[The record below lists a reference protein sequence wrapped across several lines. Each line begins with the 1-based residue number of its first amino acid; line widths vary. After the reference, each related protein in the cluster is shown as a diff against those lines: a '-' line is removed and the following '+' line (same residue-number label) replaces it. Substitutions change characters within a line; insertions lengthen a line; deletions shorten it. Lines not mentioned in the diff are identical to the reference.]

1 MTNLFATNTRTLLVS
16 PQRIKVLSV
25 KNCMQ
30 VLKLALRSRIF
41 CFNISIQHYC
51 SMYLFL
57 SKLPCKR
64 KYYTPFTF
72 TVPVI
77 KHYEL
82 RTDIDVIVMLKPF
95 MFLRNKIQNYFCRQC
110 FLPTTMLWVNAT
122 CPLKLQWYISIYLE
136 DSSSLHMAYFCI
148 VINLDGLGY
157 LNHSDSRPSPTCPTA
172 SKSLS
177 ET

>member
-1 MTNLFATNTRTLLVS
+1 MYAGIEISIEEQNILFQYLYSTLLFDV
-16 PQRIKVLSV
+16 P
-25 KNCMQ
+25 
-30 VLKLALRSRIF
+30 
-41 CFNISIQHYC
+41 
-51 SMYLFL
+51 FL
-57 SKLPCKR
+57 SNLPCKR

-95 MFLRNKIQNYFCRQC
+95 MFLRNKIQNYVCRQC

-122 CPLKLQWYISIYLE
+122 CPLKLQSYISIYWE
-136 DSSSLHMAYFCI
+136 DSSSLHMPYFCI

-157 LNHSDSRPSPTCPTA
+157 LNHSDSRPGPTCPSA

>member
-1 MTNLFATNTRTLLVS
+1 MFQYLYTTLLFYA
-16 PQRIKVLSV
+16 P
-25 KNCMQ
+25 
-30 VLKLALRSRIF
+30 
-41 CFNISIQHYC
+41 
-51 SMYLFL
+51 FL

-64 KYYTPFTF
+64 KYYTTL

-77 KHYEL
+77 KHYGQ

-95 MFLRNKIQNYFCRQC
+95 MFLWNKIQNYVCRQC

-122 CPLKLQWYISIYLE
+122 CPLKLQSYISIYWE

-157 LNHSDSRPSPTCPTA
+157 LNHSDSRPSPTCPSA
-172 SKSLS
+172 SKSLPDI
-177 ET
+177 